1 MHKKILIFGAGKI
14 GRAFIGQLFGL
25 AEYEVVF
32 VDAIREITIL
42 LSCYGE
48 YRVEIRDD
56 FQETL
61 LIRNVRGIHISEKQK
76 ILHEIVDTDLI
87 ATSVGIKALPFI
99 APLIAEGLEMKSRLY
114 PDSNTDIIIAENL
127 RDATEYFT
135 KLLQGF
141 RLPESILHNVGLI
154 ESSIGK
160 MVPIM
165 TEEKMAP
172 DPLLVFAEAYNTL
185 ILDARGFKNAIP
197 DIQGIAAKEN
207 IKAWVDRKL
216 FIHNLGHAA
225 AAYFGNFLHPELQYM
240 YEVLADEEV
249 AFFTSEAMKESG
261 TILRAIY
268 PDEFSSEDIADH
280 AADLIKRFQNRLLGD
295 TVYRVGTDLL
305 RKLGKTDRLAVPMR
319 FGIRFQL
326 PFRYIFA
333 AYQAA
338 LHFKA
343 TLDNNLNPN
352 DLEVTEMFRQ
362 KGISHVLSRVS
373 GLDPE
378 QCFKEDFDFKFN
390 FK

>member
-1 MHKKILIFGAGKI
+1 MHKKILVFGAGKI

-32 VDAIREITIL
+32 VDAIREITDL

-56 FQETL
+56 KQETL
-61 LIRNVRGIHISEKQK
+61 LVRNVRGIHISEKQK
-76 ILHEIVDTDLI
+76 IFREIVDTDLI
-87 ATSVGIKALPFI
+87 ATSVGINALPFI
-99 APLIAEGLEMKSRLY
+99 APLIAKGLEMKSRLY
-114 PDSNTDIIIAENL
+114 PDSATDIILAENL
-127 RDATEYFT
+127 RDATEYFA
-135 KLLQGF
+135 KLLKDC
-141 RLPESILHNVGLI
+141 RLPESILQNVGLI

-165 TEEKMAP
+165 TKEKMAP

-185 ILDARGFKNAIP
+185 ILDAKGFKNAIP

-216 FIHNLGHAA
+216 FIHNLGHAV
-225 AAYFGNFLHPELQYM
+225 AAYFGNFLHPELHYM

-249 AFFTSEAMKESG
+249 AFYTSEAMKESG
-261 TILRAIY
+261 SILRAVH
-268 PDEFSSEDIADH
+268 PDEFTSEDIADH

-319 FGIRFQL
+319 FGIRHQL

-333 AYQAA
+333 AYGAA
-338 LHFKA
+338 MHFKA
-343 TLDNNLNPN
+343 TLNNTLNPN
-352 DLEVTEMFRQ
+352 DLEVTEMFHQ
-362 KGISHVLSRVS
+362 MGIAHVLSRIS

-378 QCFKEDFDFKFN
+378 QCFKEAFDFKFN
-390 FK
+390 F